1 VSETMTSGQ
10 IYKALAKVMQEVG
23 VVGKSRKNP
32 QQGYQFRGID
42 DVVAEVQEVL
52 ASHGVVVVPRVLD
65 REREMI
71 ATKSGGTM
79 ASVRLL
85 VEHRFFA
92 EDGSYVVATTLGEAM
107 DSGDKASN
115 KAMSAAL
122 KYALTETLLIPTR
135 ESDRDTEE
143 ASPEMAA
150 RPAPQPLPAQ
160 RTATTRPASTAR
172 PAAPA
177 RPASSEGITFPN
189 YGRAKGMPVSGAE
202 VKDLEFYAGG
212 CRKSLADPTKA
223 RFHDSERRL
232 LAAIEAELQRHADP
246 DPNNGAETA
255 DGPPPH
261 SDEDAPF

>member
-1 VSETMTSGQ
+1 MSETMKSGQ
-10 IYKALAKVMQEVG
+10 IYGALAKVMGEVG

-52 ASHGVVVVPRVLD
+52 ARHGVVVAPRVID

-85 VEHRFFA
+85 VEHTFYA
-92 EDGSYVVATTLGEAM
+92 ADGSSVVATTLGEAM

-122 KYALTETLLIPTR
+122 KYALTETLMIPTR

-143 ASPEMAA
+143 SSPEMAA
-150 RPAPQPLPAQ
+150 HPPAVTLPAQ
-160 RTATTRPASTAR
+160 RTSTSRPPTAAK
-172 PAAPA
+172 PAASPVA
-177 RPASSEGITFPN
+177 PSAGGVHFPN
-189 YGRAKGMPVSGAE
+189 YGRAKGAPVAGASMQ
-202 VKDLEFYAGG
+202 DLEFYANGA
-212 CRKSLADPTKA
+212 RRSLADPSKS
-223 RFHDSERRL
+223 RFHAHEQRL
-232 LAAIEAELQRHADP
+232 LDAIEAEMKRQHDQAAAPSDLS
-246 DPNNGAETA
+246 
-255 DGPPPH
+255 GPPLLG
-261 SDEDAPF
+261 DADAPF

>member
-1 VSETMTSGQ
+1 MSETMKSGQ
-10 IYKALAKVMQEVG
+10 IYGALAKVMTEVG

-52 ASHGVVVVPRVLD
+52 ARHGVVVAPRVID

-85 VEHRFFA
+85 VEHTFFA
-92 EDGSYVVATTLGEAM
+92 ADGSSVVATTLGEAM

-122 KYALTETLLIPTR
+122 KYALTETLMIPTR

-143 ASPEMAA
+143 SSPEMAA
-150 RPAPQPLPAQ
+150 PTPAAPLPAQ
-160 RTATTRPASTAR
+160 RMATTRPATTAK
-172 PAAPA
+172 PAAAP
-177 RPASSEGITFPN
+177 RPSSTGVTFPN
-189 YGRAKGMPVSGAE
+189 YGRAKGAPVLGASMQ
-202 VKDLEFYAGG
+202 DLEFYANGA
-212 CRKSLADPTKA
+212 RRSLADPAKQ
-223 RFHDSERRL
+223 RFHASEQKL
-232 LAAIEAELQRHADP
+232 LDAIEAEMRRQQVQSADP
-246 DPNNGAETA
+246 SDLGE
-255 DGPPPH
+255 PPPH
-261 SDEDAPF
+261 TDADVPF